1 MPSRLTEE
9 PDKTVRIVAAMVNPV
24 GGEPEAETVILLNP
38 TPRPIDLAGWQIA
51 DQQKR
56 KCAIAGMLPAGGV
69 VKVALTAPTK
79 LGNSGGIITLLNAQG
94 LKVDGVSYTSAQAKR
109 EGWLVVA

>member
-1 MPSRLTEE
+1 MRDSREC
-9 PDKTVRIVAAMVNPV
+9 
-24 GGEPEAETVILLNP
+24 
-38 TPRPIDLAGWQIA
+38 W
-51 DQQKR
+51 
-56 KCAIAGMLPAGGV
+56 PAGGV
-69 VKVALTAPTK
+69 LKVALTAPTK

>member
-1 MPSRLTEE
+1 
-9 PDKTVRIVAAMVNPV
+9 
-24 GGEPEAETVILLNP
+24 
-38 TPRPIDLAGWQIA
+38 
-51 DQQKR
+51 
-56 KCAIAGMLPAGGV
+56 MLPAGGV
-69 VKVALTAPTK
+69 VTVALTAPTK

>member
-1 MPSRLTEE
+1 
-9 PDKTVRIVAAMVNPV
+9 
-24 GGEPEAETVILLNP
+24 
-38 TPRPIDLAGWQIA
+38 
-51 DQQKR
+51 
-56 KCAIAGMLPAGGV
+56 MLPAGGV